1 MVAARKL
8 IKMGCEQCPKSEDVW
23 LEAARL
29 HVSQYVFVFWSLDD
43 IPNHRSSQNND
54 DAKVILANAVQHVGQ
69 SVKIWLAAK
78 DLEHDE
84 KAKRRVLR
92 KGPYSTALLLS
103 IYGVVLT

>member
-1 MVAARKL
+1 MLV
-8 IKMGCEQCPKSEDVW
+8 GW
-23 LEAARL
+23 
-29 HVSQYVFVFWSLDD
+29 
-43 IPNHRSSQNND
+43 SQNND

-92 KGPYSTALLLS
+92 KGPPLLS
-103 IYGVVLT
+103 PFPPIYLTLIT